1 MITGMDE
8 DVAIRNLNVIV
19 ETVSVADAD
28 DAHCAILSLP
38 HAFVNVP
45 GEPHGLASLQTVGI

>member
-1 MITGMDE
+1 MIAMVTRMDE

-28 DAHCAILSLP
+28 DAH
-38 HAFVNVP
+38 
-45 GEPHGLASLQTVGI
+45 